1 VGEAKKREQLK
12 KKIKEVEKQLADK
25 GSGSSNAKTDP
36 QTKENIPLKM
46 GKTMITPGAR
56 DAPKFSSK
64 KPQELRRF
72 VRLMEDLWKE
82 AEITDDEVKKESIG
96 KYADQESEEEWKA
109 LETYEKGV
117 SWDEFKEELINN
129 YPEAAAAER
138 GTPVRIRQL
147 CAEMRD
153 IRLGD
158 LASLYAFRRAF
169 ISEAKKLARPPAAM
183 SNRELVELFIGS
195 LSETMAA
202 AVLQFLGNKAEGQGK
217 SSVSKMARR
226 PEDRYDLEEVCK
238 AAIQV
243 SESSQGMFHLLHKS
257 LPEPN
262 GERKILMHRQTEPE
276 SSNLSQ
282 KLEEIENIQAQER
295 DKLEIANKNMDARFN
310 DLQDMMKSL
319 LAQVQS
325 NGASGMRRE
334 QVKQYDPN
342 SGIKLGTPG
351 SIPKWGNN
359 NRTNE
364 SSTCFYCGRKGH
376 FVPDCE
382 EAKDDVQAG
391 LVRLNAEGKL
401 RMGDGSSI
409 PMVPNTSTIKERVEK
424 SYAKK
429 LNQFYCGNDEEDMQ
443 GLSKNIPHYPTFTED
458 PAQRRARLEYELSLK
473 EREDGLELKQM
484 KLEREEKRKEQSGK
498 YNRAAHVL
506 EMMEQLTE
514 EEVANIRATKSG
526 FL

>member
-1 VGEAKKREQLK
+1 
-12 KKIKEVEKQLADK
+12 
-25 GSGSSNAKTDP
+25 
-36 QTKENIPLKM
+36 
-46 GKTMITPGAR
+46 
-56 DAPKFSSK
+56 
-64 KPQELRRF
+64 
-72 VRLMEDLWKE
+72 
-82 AEITDDEVKKESIG
+82 
-96 KYADQESEEEWKA
+96 
-109 LETYEKGV
+109 
-117 SWDEFKEELINN
+117 
-129 YPEAAAAER
+129 
-138 GTPVRIRQL
+138 
-147 CAEMRD
+147 
-153 IRLGD
+153 
-158 LASLYAFRRAF
+158 
-169 ISEAKKLARPPAAM
+169 
-183 SNRELVELFIGS
+183 
-195 LSETMAA
+195 
-202 AVLQFLGNKAEGQGK
+202 
-217 SSVSKMARR
+217 
-226 PEDRYDLEEVCK
+226 
-238 AAIQV
+238 
-243 SESSQGMFHLLHKS
+243 
-257 LPEPN
+257 
-262 GERKILMHRQTEPE
+262 
-276 SSNLSQ
+276 
-282 KLEEIENIQAQER
+282 
-295 DKLEIANKNMDARFN
+295 
-310 DLQDMMKSL
+310 MMKSL

-364 SSTCFYCGRKGH
+364 SSTCFYCGRRGH